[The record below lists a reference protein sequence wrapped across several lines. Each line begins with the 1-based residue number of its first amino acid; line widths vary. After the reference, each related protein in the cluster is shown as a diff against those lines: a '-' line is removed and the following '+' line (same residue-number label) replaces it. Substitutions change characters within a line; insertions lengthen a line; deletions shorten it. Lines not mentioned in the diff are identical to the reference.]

1 MGILQQLMDDE
12 IGTNWNSE
20 QWMPCNL
27 VEVVT
32 PGRPTPYGSAD
43 DFQEQIIKGTAR
55 SRVTGR
61 VTPITEKELMIH
73 PEDLALYRKHGVLNA
88 EGVAMEQMVNKR
100 AAEKYLSGETTSHTA
115 TDYLNSMDSYL
126 REVSTTAAMDTAPHP
141 SGRRVRGT

>member
-1 MGILQQLMDDE
+1 MDALQ
-12 IGTNWNSE
+12 
-20 QWMPCNL
+20 PL

-32 PGRPTPYGSAD
+32 PAGPPLRSAD

-100 AAEKYLSGETTSHTA
+100 AAEKYLSGETYPRIPHR
-115 TDYLNSMDSYL
+115 LPQL
-126 REVSTTAAMDTAPHP
+126 HGQLPEGEVSTTAAMDTAPIP
-141 SGRRVRGT
+141 RGVARGT